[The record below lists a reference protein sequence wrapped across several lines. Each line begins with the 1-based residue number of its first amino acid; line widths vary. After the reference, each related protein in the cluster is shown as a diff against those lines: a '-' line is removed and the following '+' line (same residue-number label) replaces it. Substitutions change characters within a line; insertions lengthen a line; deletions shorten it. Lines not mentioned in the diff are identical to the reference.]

1 MSLVKRSAV
10 TLLFQ
15 MGGQAASVLVGVA
28 LARGLGPAG
37 KGTTAYAMVALSLVM
52 MYFDGQCEA
61 IAYQFGGKRMSLAAV
76 HQAMLRIFIVAA
88 PLCMFV
94 MLGLGLLIPSQRA
107 LIAAAAALPFA
118 LYAQYT
124 TQFFMLM
131 GRMLNANIQSLAS
144 TLLYALMLTP
154 LLLWGHA
161 GVREALILWVV
172 SIAIG
177 AAYGFACLS
186 PYLLGWRPVVRDAEE
201 PECEPEHGAVVR
213 EQCSF
218 MTKAGFSSFASY
230 LNLRVDVFIVSAML
244 GAGEL
249 GVYTLAIATGEL
261 MWKVGGAVIWSAL
274 GRIAS
279 EPPER
284 SAALVAKLTRN
295 ILALNLVFGTVVFI
309 FAPPLI
315 ALVYG
320 PAFAGTATALRL
332 LLPGLTAYL
341 IEGPIGYFFSVQ
353 KGRPT
358 FRLMVQSAAV
368 GVCAA
373 ISFLSIPRFSIYG
386 AAVATSVSY
395 LCVAAIMTVL
405 FTRSTKISIWELY
418 VLQRSDFERYGRL
431 FGGFKKS
438 LAS

>member
-315 ALVYG
+315 NLVYG